1 MKNSMSLLLA
11 GLLLAGSVSVAEAA
25 TTTTKTTVTSTAK
38 QYNVFQRNTYLK
50 SFVSYN
56 EAVAYAK
63 LWDHSSVVKIAGNL
77 WLWDNYPRFQVYQG
91 ERMLKEFTTQAAA
104 MDYAKLWA
112 RSSVRTWKG
121 SWLWD
126 NYPKYRVFQGEK
138 MLREYKS
145 FEEAV
150 AYARLWAGASVRQ
163 ITDGHW
169 VWDNFKV
176 KTLVIDPGHGGRD
189 PGAIA
194 LDGTEEEDLTLSFSL
209 KAKAELVK
217 RGYNVVMVRE
227 TDVELDPSTTDLAE
241 ELQAR
246 VDVSKASEANL
257 FISLHANSFSST
269 GTYGTETYYNT
280 TTSYDGSVNPFPEQS
295 RQLAGVIQKHVLRA
309 MGTYNRGAKD
319 SNFYV
324 LRKNTVPAALVEIAF
339 LSNAGDLK
347 KLEDTALQQKFA
359 VEMGAAVDE
368 YFAVSG
374 QK

>member
-1 MKNSMSLLLA
+1 MKKCMHLLLA
-11 GLLLAGSVSVAEAA
+11 GLLVIGIVSVAEAA
-25 TTTTKTTVTSTAK
+25 TPTPAVSTAK
-38 QYNVFQRNTYLK
+38 QYNVFQRQTFLK
-50 SFVSYN
+50 SFVTFN

-77 WLWDNYPRFQVYQG
+77 WLWDNYPRFHVFQG
-91 ERMLKEFTTQAAA
+91 ERLLKEFTTQQAAL
-104 MDYAKLWA
+104 DYAKLWA
-112 RSSVRTWKG
+112 RSSVRTWTG

-126 NYPKYRVFQGEK
+126 NYPKYRVFQGER

-163 ITDGHW
+163 ISDGRW
-169 VWDNFKV
+169 VWDNFQV
-176 KTLVIDPGHGGRD
+176 KTLVLDPGHGGRD

-194 LDGTEEEDLTLSFSL
+194 LDGTQEKDLTLAFGL
-209 KAKAELVK
+209 QAKAELVK

-227 TDVELDPSTTDLAE
+227 TDMELIPATTDLAE

-246 VDVSKASEANL
+246 VDQSKVSGAHL
-257 FISLHANSFSST
+257 FVSLHANSFSSS

-280 TTSYDGSVNPFPEQS
+280 TSSYDGSANPFPEQS
-295 RQLAGVIQKHVLRA
+295 RQLAGIIQKHAVRA

-324 LRKNTVPAALVEIAF
+324 LRKNTVPAALVEIGF

-359 VEMGAAVDE
+359 VEMGAAIDE
-368 YFAVSG
+368 YFSVSG